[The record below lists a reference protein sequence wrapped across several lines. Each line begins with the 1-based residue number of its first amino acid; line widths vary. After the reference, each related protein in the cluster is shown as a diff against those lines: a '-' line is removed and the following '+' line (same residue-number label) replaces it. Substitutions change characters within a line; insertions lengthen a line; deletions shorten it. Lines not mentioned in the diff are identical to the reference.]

1 MSVADIKKGVEQKM
15 QRSIEAFKNDLAK
28 IRTGRAH
35 TGLLDHVQVDY
46 YGSMVPISQVANLT
60 LVDARTIGV
69 QPWEKNMV
77 AKVEKAIREADL
89 GLNPETAGDLIRVP
103 MPPLTEERRRE
114 LAKHVGHEGEN
125 AKIAIRNVR
134 RDALQQIKDLLKE
147 KLITEDDER
156 RVDDEIQK
164 LTDRAVK
171 DVDAVVKAKEEELMA
186 L

>member
-1 MSVADIKKGVEQKM
+1 MLNDIKQDAQTRMGK
-15 QRSIEAFKNDLAK
+15 SIDSLKHDLTRL
-28 IRTGRAH
+28 RTGRAS
-35 TGLLDHVQVDY
+35 TALVDNIKVSY
-46 YGSMVPISQVANLT
+46 YGTDVPLTQVASVSLA
-60 LVDARTIGV
+60 DARTIIV
-69 QPWEKNMV
+69 TPWEKPMV
-77 AKVEKAIREADL
+77 APIEKALMASDL
-89 GLNPETAGDLIRVP
+89 GITPTTAGTVIRLN

-156 RVDDEIQK
+156 RADDEVQK
-164 LTDRAVK
+164 LTDRFVK
-171 DVDAVVKAKEEELMA
+171 DVDAVVKHKEDELMA